1 MQSVVMMGRCAEAPE
16 LRHTPSG
23 VAVATWRIAVD
34 RDYRGPDGQRKADFF
49 TVVAWRG
56 LGELAAKHWHKGK
69 PILVRGHMEVRPY
82 SDKEGHKRQA
92 VELIAEDLHFL
103 PRDKGDGQAAEPSCI
118 VTGPDDGD
126 LVF

>member
-1 MQSVVMMGRCAEAPE
+1 MQSVGRWGRGAEAPG

-23 VAVATWRIAVD
+23 VGVATWRSAVD

-49 TVVAWRG
+49 TCVAWRG

-69 PILVRGHMEVRPY
+69 PILVRGHMEVRSY
-82 SDKEGHKRQA
+82 LDKEGHKGQA
-92 VELIAEDLHFL
+92 VELIADDLHFV
-103 PRDKGDGQAAEPSCI
+103 PRDSQTQEPSCI

-126 LVF
+126 LIF